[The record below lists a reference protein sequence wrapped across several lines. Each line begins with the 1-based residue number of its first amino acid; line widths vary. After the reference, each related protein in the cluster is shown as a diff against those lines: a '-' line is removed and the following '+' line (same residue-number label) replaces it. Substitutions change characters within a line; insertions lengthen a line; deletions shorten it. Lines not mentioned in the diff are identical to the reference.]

1 LSERGVAAQ
10 LDIFRNAARHLAPGG
25 CFVVESWVMTDA
37 QRNGSWSVVPRYV
50 GAEHVELQLAR
61 FDLPRNAIERTLVH
75 LRASGL
81 EFIAVTDTYASP
93 GELDVMAEATGF
105 RRIARYA
112 GWDRSE
118 FTVTSTN
125 HVSIYTLRDE

>member
-1 LSERGVAAQ
+1 
-10 LDIFRNAARHLAPGG
+10 
-25 CFVVESWVMTDA
+25 MTDA